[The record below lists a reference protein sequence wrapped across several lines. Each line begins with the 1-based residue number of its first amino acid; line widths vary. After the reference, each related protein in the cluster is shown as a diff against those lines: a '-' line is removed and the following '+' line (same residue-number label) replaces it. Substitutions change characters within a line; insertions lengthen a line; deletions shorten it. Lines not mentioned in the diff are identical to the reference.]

1 MMMRIIWRNDISGC
15 INGTEHFFFIY
26 RLYIMTTDNEQLI
39 INYYI
44 VNFDVSH
51 KKEYY
56 DNPKNIENIKTMVF
70 AKWKK

>member
-1 MMMRIIWRNDISGC
+1 
-15 INGTEHFFFIY
+15 
-26 RLYIMTTDNEQLI
+26 MTTDNEQLI